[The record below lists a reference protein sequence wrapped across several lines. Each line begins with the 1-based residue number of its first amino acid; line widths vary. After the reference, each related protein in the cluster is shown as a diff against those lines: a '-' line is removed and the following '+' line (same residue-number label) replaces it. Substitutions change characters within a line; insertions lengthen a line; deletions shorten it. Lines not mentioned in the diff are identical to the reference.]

1 MPTIYIEQED
11 LHIEVQTTEISA
23 TVVIIRCRIVLD
35 YRGLEVVLQDQ
46 TIVYIVEGL
55 YTLIGPEN

>member
-11 LHIEVQTTEISA
+11 LHIKVQTTEISA

-55 YTLIGPEN
+55 YSLIGPEN

>member
-1 MPTIYIEQED
+1 MPTIYIDQED

-23 TVVIIRCRIVLD
+23 TVVIIRYRIVLD

>member
-23 TVVIIRCRIVLD
+23 TVVIIRCRVILD
-35 YRGLEVVLQDQ
+35 YHGLKVVLQDE
-46 TIVYIVEGL
+46 TIVYVVEGL
-55 YTLIGPEN
+55 YSLIGPEN

>member
-1 MPTIYIEQED
+1 MPTVYIEQED

-23 TVVIIRCRIVLD
+23 TVVIIRCRIVLN
-35 YRGLEVVLQDQ
+35 YRGLQVVLQDQ
-46 TIVYIVEGL
+46 TIGYIVEGL

>member
-1 MPTIYIEQED
+1 MPIIYIDQED
-11 LHIEVQTTEISA
+11 VHIEVQTTEVSE

-46 TIVYIVEGL
+46 TIVYIVERL
-55 YTLIGPEN
+55 YTLIVPEN